1 MAFSSASRTAT
12 ELFMLHGDVV
22 PHGTVDWPGRG
33 ARGVF
38 FFIIKTYLYYWI
50 RKTYDTDT
58 LQEDT

>member
-38 FFIIKTYLYYWI
+38 FFYY
-50 RKTYDTDT
+50 
-58 LQEDT
+58 